1 MPEMALQTSTFA
13 YVTDVTLDPLNSPGS
28 LNSSGRAEASVL
40 FLAEHCPHL
49 RSLMFIVKP
58 SWLQEAKKAG
68 RLDGVMGAVQALRVL
83 TVKCGALEVLR
94 LGGIEGLGN
103 PTDEGVAVDLRKAD
117 FGGVVLWA
125 WETLR
130 RFSYWEAGEGAVDM

>member
-1 MPEMALQTSTFA
+1 
-13 YVTDVTLDPLNSPGS
+13 
-28 LNSSGRAEASVL
+28 
-40 FLAEHCPHL
+40 
-49 RSLMFIVKP
+49 MFIVKP

-68 RLDGVMGAVQALRVL
+68 RLDDVMGTVQALKVL

-103 PTDEGVAVDLRKAD
+103 PTDGGLAVDLRKAN

-130 RFSYWEAGEGAVDM
+130 GFSNWEAGEGAVDI